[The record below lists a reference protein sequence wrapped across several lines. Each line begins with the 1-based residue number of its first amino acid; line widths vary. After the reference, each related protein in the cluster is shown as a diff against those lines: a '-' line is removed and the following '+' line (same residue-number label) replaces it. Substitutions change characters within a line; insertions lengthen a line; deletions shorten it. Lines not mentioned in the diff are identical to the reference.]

1 MMCLLPGI
9 ASASTKTE
17 RDWKQALDE
26 QIAGLA
32 QRFKGRISIYVSD
45 PTLDVHYRH
54 DASEP
59 IYIASGVKVP
69 FMIEVY
75 RQASQGLISL
85 KDRIP
90 YKSKAQRDGAPR
102 LGRVPLGTMLSV
114 KKLVTLMIQASDNA
128 ASDMLA
134 NYVGIENINRGMR
147 AEGFRMVNPL
157 VSLLDVREGVFRE
170 LDYRADDL
178 TNLQVRKVRWTWG
191 WKSHVRQLEKF
202 LGRPR
207 GTYTV
212 DQLHAAYDRFYKTK
226 VNHVPVETLGNIIE
240 ALLAKTLV
248 SEKAS
253 QEMLEIM
260 SNAKTSR
267 NRMMGK
273 LPRGTR
279 VAHKTGSQWER
290 ICDYGAMWL
299 PDGEPLV
306 FAGCLAGGEDR
317 KLAEAT
323 MASIARKAYDLAVRA
338 HGKSNK
344 SRQ

>member
-1 MMCLLPGI
+1 MCLLPGI

-26 QIAGLA
+26 EIAGLA

-45 PTLDVHYRH
+45 PKLDLHYRH

-85 KDRIP
+85 NDRIP
-90 YKSKAQRDGAPR
+90 YKSEAQRDGAPR

-147 AEGFRMVNPL
+147 AEGFNMVNPL
-157 VSLLDVREGVFRE
+157 VTLLDVREGVFRE

-207 GTYTV
+207 GTHTV
-212 DQLHAAYDRFYKTK
+212 DQLHAAYNRFYQTK

-253 QEMLEIM
+253 REMLEIM

-299 PDGEPLV
+299 PSGEPLV

-344 SRQ
+344 SRR